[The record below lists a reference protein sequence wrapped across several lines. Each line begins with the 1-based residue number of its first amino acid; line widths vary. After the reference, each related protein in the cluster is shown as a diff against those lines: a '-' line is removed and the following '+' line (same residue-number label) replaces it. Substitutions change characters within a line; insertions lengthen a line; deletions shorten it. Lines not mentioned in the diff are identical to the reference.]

1 MVIKLLIKLQNSE
14 KICHRIIQKQ
24 SQMSIIN
31 KYLKKYIYL
40 QDKDRI
46 LLMIWDQY
54 NSIIIEYQKI
64 INLIYNKSNQP
75 TKLRKKNWVEIND

>member
-14 KICHRIIQKQ
+14 KIWHRIIQKQ

-64 INLIYNKSNQP
+64 INLLYNKSNQP

>member
-1 MVIKLLIKLQNSE
+1 MVIKLLRKLQNSE

-54 NSIIIEYQKI
+54 NSITIEYQKI
-64 INLIYNKSNQP
+64 INLLYNKSNQP
-75 TKLRKKNWVEIND
+75 TKVRKKNWVEIND

>member
-1 MVIKLLIKLQNSE
+1 MLIKLQNSE

-54 NSIIIEYQKI
+54 NSITIEYQKI
-64 INLIYNKSNQP
+64 INLLYNKSNQP
-75 TKLRKKNWVEIND
+75 TKVRKKNWVEIND

>member
-1 MVIKLLIKLQNSE
+1 MLIKLQNSE

-46 LLMIWDQY
+46 LLMIWDQH

-64 INLIYNKSNQP
+64 INLLYNKSNQP